1 MTWDSFLTWLH
12 DWNATQGFWTATQ
25 GIGTIVAAVA
35 ALIAVFI
42 ARSQLGELVRSNTLL
57 ADSNDAMTASNVAA
71 IRPYVTVD
79 LDFRP
84 ALSRTGGIHEISV
97 AVRIENVGRTPA
109 KDLRL
114 RLDTPFEAEEDGSTR
129 RDFASSV
136 EALNLLMNG
145 ESVIKTLTP
154 RRPMIYPVGDSSSA
168 MGSEESTPGEWS
180 VEAAYTDAEG
190 REFKDT
196 FTLAL
201 APWRLALVN
210 VDPLQRAAKNIE
222 GVAYEIKNK
231 KMPSLD
237 FEFPKPARPRIL
249 RPRFRRSR
257 GLS

>member
-1 MTWDSFLTWLH
+1 
-12 DWNATQGFWTATQ
+12 
-25 GIGTIVAAVA
+25 
-35 ALIAVFI
+35 
-42 ARSQLGELVRSNTLL
+42 
-57 ADSNDAMTASNVAA
+57 MTASNVAA

-84 ALSRTGGIHEISV
+84 ALSRSGGIHEISV

-109 KDLRL
+109 KDLKL
-114 RLDTPFEAEEDGSTR
+114 QLNPPFDAEDGGPSR
-129 RDFASSV
+129 REFVKSI
-136 EALNLLMNG
+136 EAPNLLMNG

-154 RRPMIYPVGDSSSA
+154 RRPMIYPVGDSASA
-168 MGSEESTPGEWS
+168 MGSEESTPGEWA
-180 VEAAYTDAEG
+180 VEASYEDAEG
-190 REFKDT
+190 REFRDT

-231 KMPSLD
+231 RLPSLD
-237 FEFPKPARPRIL
+237 FEFPKPTRPRNS
-249 RPRFRRSR
+249 RPRVRRSR

>member
-1 MTWDSFLTWLH
+1 LSWLQ
-12 DWNATQGFWTATQ
+12 DWNTTQGFWTALQ
-25 GIGTIVAAVA
+25 GIGTLIAAVA

-42 ARSQLGELVRSNTLL
+42 ARSQLGELVRSNRLL

-84 ALSRTGGIHEISV
+84 ALSRSGGIHEISV
-97 AVRIENVGRTPA
+97 AVKIENVGRTPA
-109 KDLRL
+109 KNLTL
-114 RLDTPFEAEEDGSTR
+114 RLDTPFNADDNGASG
-129 RDFASSV
+129 RDFAESV

-154 RRPMIYPVGDSSSA
+154 RRPMIYPVGDSTSA
-168 MGSEESTPGEWS
+168 MGSEESDPGEWT
-180 VEAAYTDAEG
+180 VEARYEDAEG
-190 REFKDT
+190 REFKDA

-222 GVAYEIKNK
+222 GVAYEIKTK
-231 KMPSLD
+231 RMPSLD
-237 FEFPKPARPRIL
+237 FEFPKPARPRIS
-249 RPRFRRSR
+249 RPRARRSR
-257 GLS
+257 TLS